1 MYPCEIEPVL
11 TERIN
16 ATKSLNLWIE
26 AMKKL
31 GEMKLY
37 IQRYQQVIQ
46 VPADEKCLCSITA
59 HTELLLNQINALWND
74 FILAE
79 DIVNKLMENADEQNS
94 ELLNVVRLFFD
105 CYEEIETLI
114 SNQNNPSDLI
124 QMIETV
130 SIIMFVLLPFVSE
143 HSS

>member
-11 TERIN
+11 IEKIN

-46 VPADEKCLCSITA
+46 VPADEKCLCSITV

-105 CYEEIETLI
+105 YYEEIETLI

>member
-11 TERIN
+11 IEKIN

-46 VPADEKCLCSITA
+46 VPADEKCLCSITV

-105 CYEEIETLI
+105 YYEEIETLI

-130 SIIMFVLLPFVSE
+130 SFIMFVLLPFVSE

>member
-11 TERIN
+11 IEKIN

-46 VPADEKCLCSITA
+46 VPADEKCLCSITV

-79 DIVNKLMENADEQNS
+79 DIVNKLMENAVEQNS

-105 CYEEIETLI
+105 YYEEIETLI